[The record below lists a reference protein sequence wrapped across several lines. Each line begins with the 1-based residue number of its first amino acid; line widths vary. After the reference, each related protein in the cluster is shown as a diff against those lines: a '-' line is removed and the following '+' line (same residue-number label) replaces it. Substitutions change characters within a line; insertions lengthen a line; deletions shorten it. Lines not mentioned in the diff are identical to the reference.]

1 MSEHKKAV
9 IQAFLPILIV
19 FIVVSCFTVVFVA
32 TLKKLNIDQPMV
44 IIGNMILFAVTAFS
58 FLLYRK
64 ALLAG
69 NTQVFLRNVYSGM
82 FIKFFVCLAAAF
94 IYIFNAGNAVN
105 KPGLFSLMFLYLVY
119 TFMEVGILLNQSKQ
133 IKQNKNA

>member
-1 MSEHKKAV
+1 MSVQKKAV
-9 IQAFLPILIV
+9 IQAFLPILLV
-19 FIVVSCFTVVFVA
+19 FILVSCFTVVFVT
-32 TLKKLNIDQPMV
+32 TLRKLNVDQPML
-44 IIGNMILFAVTAFS
+44 IIGNMILFVVTALS
-58 FLLYRK
+58 FVLYRK

-94 IYIFNAGNAVN
+94 IYIFSVGGAVN

-119 TFMEVGILLNQSKQ
+119 TFLEIGILLNQSKH

>member
-1 MSEHKKAV
+1 MSVQKKAV
-9 IQAFLPILIV
+9 IQAFLPILLV
-19 FIVVSCFTVVFVA
+19 FSVVSCFSVVFVT
-32 TLKKLNIDQPMV
+32 TLRKINIDQSML
-44 IIGNMILFAVTAFS
+44 IIGNMLLFVVTAFS
-58 FLLYRK
+58 FVLYRK

-82 FIKFFVCLAAAF
+82 FIKFFVCLSAAF
-94 IYIFNAGNAVN
+94 IYIFNAGNALN

-119 TFMEVGILLNQSKQ
+119 TFLEIGILMNQSKQ